1 MDSQMSITRLIL
13 ILLAVFLIL
22 TVIRMFLSSRRR

>member
-1 MDSQMSITRLIL
+1 MSIVRVIL

-22 TVIRMFLSSRRR
+22 TVIRMFLTSRKR

>member
-1 MDSQMSITRLIL
+1 MSIARVIL

-22 TVIRMFLSSRRR
+22 TVLRMFLTSRKR

>member
-1 MDSQMSITRLIL
+1 VDAQMSITRLIL

-22 TVIRMFLSSRRR
+22 TVIRMFLGSRRR